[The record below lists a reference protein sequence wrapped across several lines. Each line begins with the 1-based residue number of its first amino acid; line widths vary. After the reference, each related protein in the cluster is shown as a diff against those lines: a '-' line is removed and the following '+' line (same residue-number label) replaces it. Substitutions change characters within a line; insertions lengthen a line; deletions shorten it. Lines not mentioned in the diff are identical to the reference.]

1 VADCG
6 VEISLI
12 RRSSTVHIQ
21 NNIYS
26 LRPVSIARTLPQIND
41 HRLFQLKLE
50 DGTSW
55 EDFGHQPGQFI
66 EVSIFGKGE
75 APISISSPPTRSE
88 HLEICVRRAGSLT
101 NELFKLAKGSCL
113 SIRGPYGRGFPLET
127 LRGNNLLLVAGGLG
141 LAPLRSLLLYALDRR
156 SEFKDVI
163 LMYGTNS
170 PDNVLFKYELLS
182 FFDRDDI
189 KYLYSVDRD
198 EEGIWR
204 QYVGVVT
211 VLFEH
216 AELSPDDTYA
226 VLCGPPIMYRFV
238 LQKLL
243 KMGFPKNR
251 IYMSLERMMKCG
263 VGKCGHCAIGD
274 KYCCVDG
281 PVFLYTEIENIKE
294 AI

>member
-1 VADCG
+1 MG
-6 VEISLI
+6 K
-12 RRSSTVHIQ
+12 
-21 NNIYS
+21 NIY
-26 LRPVSIARTLPQIND
+26 LPFPVQIARTLPQIKD
-41 HRLFQLKLE
+41 HRLFQLKNT
-50 DGTSW
+50 DGSSW
-55 EDFGHQPGQFI
+55 EKFGHQPGQFI

-75 APISISSPPTRSE
+75 APISISSPPTRTDS
-88 HLEICVRRAGSLT
+88 LEICVRKTGTLT
-101 NELFKLAKGSCL
+101 NALFELGKGAAL
-113 SIRGPYGRGFPLET
+113 SIRGPYGRGFPVDIFK
-127 LRGNNLLLVAGGLG
+127 GKNLLLVAGGLG
-141 LAPLRSLLLYALDRR
+141 LAPLRSLLLYVLDKR

-163 LMYGTNS
+163 LMYGTNN

-189 KYLYSVDRD
+189 RYLYSVDRD

-211 VLFEH
+211 GLFDH
-216 AELSPDDTYA
+216 TTLSPSDTYA

-238 LQKLL
+238 LKKLL
-243 KMGFPKNR
+243 SLGFSKEH

-274 KYCCVDG
+274 TYCCMDG
-281 PVFLYTEIENIKE
+281 PVFPYPEIENIKE

>member
-1 VADCG
+1 MG
-6 VEISLI
+6 
-12 RRSSTVHIQ
+12 RHQ
-21 NNIYS
+21 GNIYNP
-26 LRPVSIARTLPQIND
+26 RPVSIARTLPQISD

-88 HLEICVRRAGSLT
+88 YLEICVRRTGSLT
-101 NELFKLAKGSCL
+101 DALFKMTKGSTL
-113 SIRGPYGRGFPLET
+113 SIRGPYGRGFPVDVLK
-127 LRGNNLLLVAGGLG
+127 GHNLLLVAGGLG
-141 LAPLRSLLLYALDRR
+141 LAPIRSLLLYALDRR
-156 SEFKDVI
+156 SEFKDII

-189 KYLYSVDRD
+189 KYLYSVDKD
-198 EEGIWR
+198 EEGIWK
-204 QYVGVVT
+204 QYVGLVT
-211 VLFEH
+211 GLFDQTDV
-216 AELSPDDTYA
+216 SSKDTYA

-243 KMGFPKNR
+243 KLGFPKDR

-274 KYCCVDG
+274 KYCCVEG
-281 PVFLYTEIENIKE
+281 PVFLYPEIENIKE

>member
-1 VADCG
+1 MNHAQ
-6 VEISLI
+6 S
-12 RRSSTVHIQ
+12 
-21 NNIYS
+21 NIYS
-26 LRPVSIARTLPQIND
+26 PRPVSIARTLPQITD

-101 NELFKLAKGSCL
+101 DELFKLAKGSSL
-113 SIRGPYGRGFPLET
+113 SIRGPYGRGFPLDV
-127 LRGNNLLLVAGGLG
+127 LKGHNLLLVAGGLG

-156 SEFKDVI
+156 SEFKDLI

-198 EEGIWR
+198 EEGIWK

-211 VLFEH
+211 GLFDQ

-226 VLCGPPIMYRFV
+226 VLCGPPVMYKFV

-243 KMGFPKNR
+243 KLGFPKDR

-274 KYCCVDG
+274 KYCCVEG
-281 PVFLYTEIENIKE
+281 PVFLYPEIENIRE